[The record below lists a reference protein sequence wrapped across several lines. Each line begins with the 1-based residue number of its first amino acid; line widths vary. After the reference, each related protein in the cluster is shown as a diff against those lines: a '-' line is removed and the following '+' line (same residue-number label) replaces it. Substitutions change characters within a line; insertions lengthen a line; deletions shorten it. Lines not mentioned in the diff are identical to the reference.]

1 MRKPAL
7 RGLYAITPISL
18 CADPQAL
25 LVDVGKV
32 LEGGAKILQYRDK
45 TVDAERR
52 RQNVGTLLALCRQ
65 RGALLI
71 VNDDV
76 ALAAETGADGVHLG
90 TDDLPLTIARARL
103 GPSAIIGITCANSLL
118 RVQAASDG
126 GADYVALGA
135 FYPSR
140 TKPDAKHASLELLKA
155 ARALTRLPICAIGG
169 ITAERAGQIIC
180 AGADMI
186 AAVDGVFA
194 APDIEQAARDYA
206 RQF

>member
-1 MRKPAL
+1 MSRPEL
-7 RGLYAITPISL
+7 RGLYAITPLSL
-18 CADPQAL
+18 CADQRAL
-25 LVDVGKV
+25 IVNVGKA

-45 TVDAERR
+45 SMDIERR
-52 RQNVGTLLALCRQ
+52 RQNVRALLSLCRQ

-71 VNDDV
+71 INDDV
-76 ALAAETGADGVHLG
+76 ALAADTGADGVHLG
-90 TDDLPLTIARARL
+90 AEDLPLTVARGRL
-103 GPSAIIGITCANSLL
+103 GPSAIIGITCADSLQ
-118 RVQAASDG
+118 RVQAARDG

-140 TKPDAKHASLELLKA
+140 TKPDAPQASLERLQG

-169 ITAERAGQIIC
+169 ITAERAGQLIC

-194 APDIEQAARDYA
+194 APDIAQAARDYA
-206 RQF
+206 SQF